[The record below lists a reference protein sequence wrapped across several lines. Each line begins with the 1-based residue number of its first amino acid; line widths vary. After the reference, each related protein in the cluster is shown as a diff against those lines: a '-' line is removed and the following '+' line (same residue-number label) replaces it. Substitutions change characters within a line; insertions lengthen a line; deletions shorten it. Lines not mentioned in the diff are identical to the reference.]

1 MSANEYGER
10 AALKHAE
17 LTEKVIGAFY
27 DVYNE
32 LGFGFLERVY
42 HNAMLVALA
51 DLGLQAES
59 DVPLQVFFR
68 GRLVGDYVA
77 DIFVERCVILEL
89 KAADDLSPANDSQLL
104 NYLKASPAEVG
115 LLLNFGPKPR
125 FKRRVFDN
133 DRKRARPKI
142 ESS

>member
-1 MSANEYGER
+1 M
-10 AALKHAE
+10 
-17 LTEKVIGAFY
+17 
-27 DVYNE
+27 YNE

-42 HNAMLVALA
+42 HNAMLVALG
-51 DLGLQAES
+51 DLGIRAES

-68 GRLVGDYVA
+68 GRLVDDYVA

-89 KAADDLSPANDSQLL
+89 KATDELSPANDSQLL

>member
-1 MSANEYGER
+1 MNPSDFGDR
-10 AALKHAE
+10 ASLKHGE

-42 HNAMLVALA
+42 HNAMMVALS
-51 DLGLQAES
+51 DLGLRAES

-115 LLLNFGPKPR
+115 LLLNFCPKPR

-133 DRKRARPKI
+133 DRKRARPNI
-142 ESS
+142 ESC